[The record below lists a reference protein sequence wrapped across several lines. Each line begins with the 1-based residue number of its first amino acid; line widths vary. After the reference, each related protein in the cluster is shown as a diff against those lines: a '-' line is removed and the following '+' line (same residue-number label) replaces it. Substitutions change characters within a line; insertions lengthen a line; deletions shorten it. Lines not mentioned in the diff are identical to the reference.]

1 MPGLDAEV
9 NSPGAD
15 PAVHCR
21 PAQAVHR
28 NGTDHPA
35 PMHTRDT
42 PARTA
47 VAQCQGP
54 QPSQLLHPMAS
65 VCVLTLTCSI
75 PRAAGAARGA
85 PRLLLD
91 PRSGS

>member
-15 PAVHCR
+15 PAVHCT

-35 PMHTRDT
+35 PMHTRAT
-42 PARTA
+42 PARPS

-54 QPSQLLHPMAS
+54 QPS
-65 VCVLTLTCSI
+65 
-75 PRAAGAARGA
+75 
-85 PRLLLD
+85 
-91 PRSGS
+91 